1 MIISKSRFV
10 GFAALALCLSSPA
23 VAMEA
28 VGRIDNLVPAAFHT
42 PPGAEQMEARHLDPV
57 VRDETLTTTD
67 AGGLLITF
75 ADGSELT
82 LGPNSTAVID
92 EFVYPGPGQGNATI
106 ELVSGVFRFVSGQMD
121 EAKVDIDTPVA
132 SIGIRGTVI
141 YAAVSAEATV
151 QVTQKGAA
159 FVKSKLTGEIA
170 EVEQG
175 SAISVNRQ
183 GQFSAKIPYGASVDE
198 AGLETP
204 AVMLGLVPEEVQTF
218 PGEIEMLPSGADAEA
233 GGIVFA
239 LAKPTDMLIHDRDTQ
254 RTYLAGFLLW
264 EAGYQP
270 GALDQSSIARSRAIG
285 VMTRRTGA
293 IGSAAP
299 RATRAARPRDR
310 GNDVIAGVLT
320 GGGELQQSDW
330 VVTLGNAS
338 IHYSETANYGPIGL
352 PEGGAGPIIAL
363 NNSGVPETAMVK
375 TFTMGAGQRVFS
387 LSGFANFVTSEF
399 PRFVGSQ
406 YNDTVRVILTTQS
419 GQQIDITDLFTASV
433 NGSNLTSVLGVPS
446 PLAGQNVGDEAGQ
459 TGWRRFLQ
467 RLRVAPGS
475 TVTIEVRVQN
485 VSDTA
490 LPSTLLINNVNGSGG
505 R

>member
-1 MIISKSRFV
+1 MKTFIASLFLT
-10 GFAALALCLSSPA
+10 AALASSA
-23 VAMEA
+23 SAMEQI
-28 VGRIDNLVPAAFHT
+28 GRIDNLVPAAFHT
-42 PPGAEQMEARHLDPV
+42 PPGAERMEARQLDPV

-67 AGGLLITF
+67 AGGLLVTF

-121 EAKVDIDTPVA
+121 EANIDIDTPVA

-141 YAAVSAEATV
+141 YAAVSHEATV
-151 QVTQKGAA
+151 QVTQRGAA
-159 FVKSKLTGEIA
+159 YTRSKVTGEIV
-170 EVEQG
+170 EVEAG
-175 SAISVNRQ
+175 SAV
-183 GQFSAKIPYGASVDE
+183 SVDKQGKFSPKMPFGAAVDK
-198 AGLETP
+198 AGYDSPE
-204 AVMLGLVPEEVQTF
+204 VMLGLVPEEVQAF
-218 PGEIEMLPSGADAEA
+218 PGEIEMLPSARDPNA

-239 LAKPTDMLIHDRDTQ
+239 LAKPTDMLIHDDNTQ
-254 RTYLAGFLLW
+254 KTYLAGFLLW
-264 EAGYQP
+264 EAGYNP
-270 GALDQSSIARSRAIG
+270 GALQGADVARSRAIG
-285 VMTRRTGA
+285 VLTRRTGA

-310 GNDVIAGVLT
+310 SNDVIAGVLT

-330 VVTLGNAS
+330 MVTLGDAS
-338 IHYSETANYGPIGL
+338 IHYSESASYGPIGL
-352 PEGGAGPIIAL
+352 PDGGAGPIVSL
-363 NNSGVPETAMVK
+363 NNAGVPETAMVK

-399 PRFVGSQ
+399 PRYVGSQ
-406 YNDTVRVILTTQS
+406 YNDTVQVILTTQS

-433 NGSNLTSVLGVPS
+433 NGSNLTSILGAPS
-446 PLAGQNVGDEAGQ
+446 PLAGQNAGDEAGQ

-490 LPSTLLINNVNGSGG
+490 LPSALLINNVVGSGG